1 LALVASVLV
10 LTLTPSALLGP
21 LKPTEFSFATTASK
35 SPLPT
40 RPYCTTFLST
50 GQNLPTAFVGGW
62 LCTW

>member
-1 LALVASVLV
+1 LALVASAVA
-10 LTLTPSALLGP
+10 LTLTPSAMFDP

-40 RPYCTTFLST
+40 PPSCTTSLST

-62 LCTW
+62 L